1 MDPRNV
7 AVLVDDDA
15 RLVPWTKSQID
26 PYSDCTAFEWFVEVE
41 ASKNCSRVDDGD
53 ADVGD
58 SEWEDLNCNAR

>member
-7 AVLVDDDA
+7 AVVVDDA

-26 PYSDCTAFEWFVEVE
+26 PYLDCTAFEWFVEVE
-41 ASKNCSRVDDGD
+41 ASKNCSRVDD

-58 SEWEDLNCNAR
+58 SELEDLNCNAR